1 MGLLHWLNFLLPFFI
16 LLSTAFNNSV
26 EGRFS
31 LFRFPEISS
40 ERGEPTKVRVLIGS
54 RPPMCE
60 RRCRACGHCEAVQV
74 PVIPQALNK
83 DRNKKS
89 LALAS
94 DSRGDISSNYKP
106 LSWKCKCGNLI
117 FNP

>member
-1 MGLLHWLNFLLPFFI
+1 MGLLHWISFLLSFI

-26 EGRFS
+26 EGRS
-31 LFRFPEISS
+31 LFRFLEIPS
-40 ERGEPTKVRVLIGS
+40 ERGEQTKVRTLIGS

-60 RRCRACGHCEAVQV
+60 RSCRACGHCEAVQV

-83 DRNKKS
+83 DRSKKLQAS
-89 LALAS
+89 AS
-94 DSRGDISSNYKP
+94 DSRGDMSSNYKP